1 MLSFLLI
8 FCAVNVHSSYWIT
21 VPKNS
26 VVSFH
31 IEDQNN
37 TIHEYEVVLQQDL
50 ISYRLA
56 ESDNYTYHW
65 DLGKFDI
72 YDMNKPEDERRPHP
86 QRNISLK
93 QLYDETYGYYI
104 SKQLFDP
111 ANIPPIE
118 DEIRYNG
125 KTLRELLVV

>member
-1 MLSFLLI
+1 M
-8 FCAVNVHSSYWIT
+8 
-21 VPKNS
+21 
-26 VVSFH
+26 VSFH

-37 TIHEYEVVLQQDL
+37 AIHEYEVVLHQDL

-72 YDMNKPEDERRPHP
+72 YDMNKPEDERRPHS